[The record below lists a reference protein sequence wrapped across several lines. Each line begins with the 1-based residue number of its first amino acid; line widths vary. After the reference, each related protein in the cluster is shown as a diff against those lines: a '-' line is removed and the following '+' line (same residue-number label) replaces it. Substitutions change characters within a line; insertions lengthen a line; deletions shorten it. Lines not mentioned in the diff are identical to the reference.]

1 MFPPSN
7 NAKPSAAA
15 DKAKTS
21 DNPVWDKLRM
31 LDAFPKT
38 MDDFRVK
45 TVSGA
50 IGKIPDIALI
60 DYQTHCIYCL

>member
-7 NAKPSAAA
+7 NAKASATA
-15 DKAKTS
+15 DKTKVGG
-21 DNPVWDKLRM
+21 NEIWDKIRM

-50 IGKIPDIALI
+50 IGNCPCE
-60 DYQTHCIYCL
+60 HCIA